1 MTPAIATR
9 ARIGLALTVAL
20 ALPHAARSQTLAES
34 PGLAY
39 PDVQSALGLTATLAE
54 LDRARGTIVA
64 EIGSHTVTWG
74 DVTDTIRTMPRVAS
88 GIPFNQ
94 LYQSAVGQQ
103 MQIKALAARA
113 ESLGLDKNP
122 IVQRRMKNIADEVL
136 ADELVV
142 RSLAPNLAEPALR
155 AVYDGIFANK
165 PGPDE
170 VQIRVIVTVTQEQA
184 SDLIRRIQGGA
195 SFVAMAKEFS
205 KDGTAGQ
212 GGDLG
217 YARLDM
223 LAPEVGAVAF
233 SLGVGQMTAYPV
245 KSGSLWFI
253 IRAEGRRQVAAPTF
267 EEARFELERDV
278 KQAGI
283 VALKQQA
290 LKEAPVVYYGL
301 AGKKAPEQKSK

>member
-1 MTPAIATR
+1 MISAIA
-9 ARIGLALTVAL
+9 RIVLGLALV
-20 ALPHAARSQTLAES
+20 LPHAARAETLAES
-34 PGLAY
+34 TGLPY
-39 PDVQSALGLTATLAE
+39 PDVQSAQGLSATLAE
-54 LDRARGTIVA
+54 LDRARGTVVA
-64 EIGSHTVTWG
+64 EIGSHSVTWG
-74 DVTDTIRTMPRVAS
+74 DVTDTIRTMPRIVS

-103 MQIKALAARA
+103 MQVKALAARA

-155 AVYDGIFANK
+155 AVYDAIFANK

-170 VQIRVIVTVTQEQA
+170 VQVRVIVTDTQEQA
-184 SDLIRRIQGGA
+184 ADLIRRINGGA
-195 SFVAMAKEFS
+195 SFVGLAKEFS
-205 KDGTAGQ
+205 RDGTAGQ

-217 YARLDM
+217 YVRLDM

-233 SLGVGQMTAYPV
+233 ALGVGQMTAYPV
-245 KSGSLWFI
+245 KSGNLWFI
-253 IRAEGRRQVAAPTF
+253 IRSEGRRQVAPPSF
-267 EEARFELERDV
+267 EEARFQLERDV
-278 KQAGI
+278 KQAGV

-301 AGKKAPEQKSK
+301 TGKKAADPAPK